1 MGMFWGKQNTKQRC
15 VKDIVTKQ
23 KCATLPTLLPDSVFA
38 LYCELSLCGVQ
49 QRRVLGPITFRPPLF
64 RTVNKLVPPLK
75 NTVMLWRTVTGPLDR
90 CGVNVTAEP
99 SCRPPGVNPPPPPTP
114 LRMSIEEDGWRL
126 GVHRG
131 AGPDQTDAHKVW
143 HLAALTLHFHLQKLN
158 RKVEESQSEVKVY
171 RGQLDGAV
179 LSQKQ
184 MPGLALVKIQ
194 VGHVGTPG
202 GHTACGQ
209 RL

>member
-1 MGMFWGKQNTKQRC
+1 MCHTSHSASWLGLCPLLWVISLWSAAKTCLGSDHLPPPTVPHREQARTPAQKHCDALTYHDGALRSMRSQR
-15 VKDIVTKQ
+15 DGWAELQ
-23 KCATLPTLLPDSVFA
+23 AA
-38 LYCELSLCGVQ
+38 RCES
-49 QRRVLGPITFRPPLF
+49 
-64 RTVNKLVPPLK
+64 
-75 NTVMLWRTVTGPLDR
+75 
-90 CGVNVTAEP
+90 
-99 SCRPPGVNPPPPPTP
+99 PPPPPCGCQ
-114 LRMSIEEDGWRL
+114 LRRTEHGWRL

-131 AGPDQTDAHKVW
+131 AGPDRTDAHKVW
-143 HLAALTLHFHLQKLN
+143 HLAALTLHFQLQKLN

-171 RGQLDGAV
+171 RGQLDSAV

-184 MPGLALVKIQ
+184 MPGLALVKIH